1 MEIGAHLHHVH
12 LLSGDPAA
20 CAAFYGRI
28 YAMTVE
34 ATGANWLCIGPERR
48 LMFSRG
54 TPNQL
59 AFAAYAFPSAN
70 ALADYRRM
78 VQSRTNVEPATTPF
92 FGEGAF
98 QVKDPDGNTLVFG
111 IAKDAQARAQAHD
124 ATPPGRV
131 QHTALRSSNLGLMLA
146 FYRDALSF
154 TVSDRVCTDEGELRA
169 CFLRTDAEHHALAL
183 FHSPEQSHDHLSF
196 ETTSV
201 VQLRDWAD
209 WVSRFD
215 AKIVWGIGRHGPGN
229 DVFFMIRDPDGNL
242 AEISTELEICAPA
255 RDEGRWRH
263 EERTLNLWGGAI
275 MRS

>member
-1 MEIGAHLHHVH
+1 MEIGAHLHYVH
-12 LLSGDPAA
+12 LRSADPAA

-28 YAMTVE
+28 YAMSVE
-34 ATGANWLCIGPERR
+34 TAGANWLCIGPERR
-48 LMFSRG
+48 LMFSHG

-59 AFAAYAFPSAN
+59 AFAGYAFPSAG

-98 QVKDPDGNTLVFG
+98 EVKDPDGNTLVFG
-111 IAKDAQARAQAHD
+111 VAKGAEARADAHD
-124 ATPPGRV
+124 AAPHGRL
-131 QHTALRSSNLGLMLA
+131 QHTALRSSNVGPMLE

-154 TVSDRVCTDEGELRA
+154 MVSDQVYTDDGELRA

-183 FHSPEQSHDHLSF
+183 FHSPEQCHDHLSF
-196 ETTSV
+196 EATSV

-209 WVSRFD
+209 RISRLN
-215 AKIVWGIGRHGPGN
+215 AKIVWGVGRHGPGN
-229 DVFFMIRDPDGNL
+229 DIFFMIRDPDGNL
-242 AEISTELEICAPA
+242 AEISTEMEFCAPM
-255 RDEGRWRH
+255 RHEGRWRH
-263 EERTLNLWGGAI
+263 EEHTLNLWGGAI